1 MVAVKTR
8 EELKKAIEHN
18 EDEIL
23 IDDEELARKM
33 LQFKRMK
40 IITKRGLIGVAV
52 VAIIGILLS
61 FFFGEAPALLAA
73 ALTSLAVGLVVI
85 ETFLGMGLIG
95 TSALYA
101 LYKVY
106 SIDLVGCSKLT
117 VRIIRIK

>member
-52 VAIIGILLS
+52 VASIGILLS